1 MKRSIFGITM
11 RMLFAKKQ
19 RLILT
24 CIGIGISFGL
34 IIVVSSLYVS
44 MERSVQKTI
53 DKKYGTFDLMVGYS
67 PTNGAKEKKFLDKDE
82 IYKLRNLD
90 GVIDSG
96 IAIIFPELATNRY
109 NYQDRNNDAIN
120 YVAIEPNSL
129 TRNFYGFTTT
139 LEPDDMVIT
148 EEVAKKWGV
157 KQGDSKEFSMNNDI
171 VLEKTVTEIIPEYE
185 SGSAVILNIDAIR
198 EAYSLGEVANTV
210 YLDVK
215 DGISDKAVEETIRL
229 EIDPD
234 MDISL
239 QSQDNGV
246 IKQRMMFRIM
256 TIGLGGILIL
266 VSILFLSSSFKL
278 MLLGRIRELSTFRMV
293 GASRRVIYKMV
304 MMEAAVIN
312 VLGIALG
319 VGIGVL
325 FCSVSTKFID
335 SMMGFTV
342 DNVEI
347 NPKLITTIAV
357 VGWLVLTLSVMRVAV
372 NAAAAAA
379 PLVAVRHSEQQ
390 GLSRLNAWCAGIL
403 FVIGCLILVLS
414 GLGII
419 GSDVRLLFTL
429 IGGLLAAGGCIVGT
443 GYLIPIVS
451 HCSGW
456 FFRKFVIAEAFYAV
470 KQFVALRRQNSFIV
484 MLLASIV
491 TAFIAIPTF
500 IENFNRANVEQV
512 RREHITPIVIEK
524 KRDVM
529 SSNIVKQVRQVKG
542 VSNALPV
549 GSFHAVLLGDMNYE
563 RADPNWL
570 KQNSSSP
577 EYYKKGT
584 PLYDTYGYQWL
595 GIALTDLK
603 LMQQMGLL
611 KIDYKE
617 LPSGIVIQPE
627 YAGHMGIGLGDK
639 VSLQRTKLGER
650 LEQYELPVS
659 GVTELTFLT
668 EETLVL
674 LDINNPKGSWIEG
687 DNKNNSKGISP
698 KKIYVQVSEG
708 SDITSVRILL
718 QELLKDDPLIKVTDL
733 DSELLRIAEQSREQY
748 TILWTVM
755 VIFVIVG
762 IVGIMNTLGATFH
775 SQRREYAILRAIRLT
790 TAKLR
795 SVIIVQGLLYAV
807 TSIVI
812 GIISGGWIIVGLF
825 TGTDEFNG
833 WTIRWY
839 TIALPIIVV
848 GVISLLISFLYARQ
862 IGLNSITEEL
872 KVE

>member
-1 MKRSIFGITM
+1 MKRSTFGIAM

-24 CIGIGISFGL
+24 CIGIGVSFGL
-34 IIVVSSLYVS
+34 IIAIGSLYIS
-44 MERSVQKTI
+44 MEHSVQKTI

-67 PTNGAKEKKFLDKDE
+67 PTNGTSEKKLLEKEE
-82 IYKLRNLD
+82 IHKLRNLD

-96 IAIIFPELATNRY
+96 IAIIFPELATDRY
-109 NYQDRNNDAIN
+109 DYEARNKDAIN
-120 YVAIEPNSL
+120 YAAIESNEL
-129 TRNFYGFTTT
+129 TQNFYGFTTT
-139 LEPDDMVIT
+139 LNPDEMVIT
-148 EEVAKKWGV
+148 EEVAKRWEV

-171 VLEKTVTEIIPEYE
+171 VLRKTVAEIIPEYT

-210 YLDVK
+210 YLDLA
-215 DGISDKAVEETIRL
+215 DGISDKAIEATIRS

-246 IKQRMMFRIM
+246 IKQRIMFRVIS
-256 TIGLGGILIL
+256 IGLGSILLL

-304 MMEAAVIN
+304 MMEAAVLN
-312 VLGIALG
+312 VFGIVLG
-319 VGIGVL
+319 VGIGIV
-325 FCSVSTKFID
+325 FCSISTKFID
-335 SMMGFTV
+335 SMMGFPLNNLAI
-342 DNVEI
+342 DLR
-347 NPKLITTIAV
+347 LIASIAV
-357 VGWLVLTLSVMRVAV
+357 LGWLTLTLSVMRIAV
-372 NAAAAAA
+372 TAAADA

-403 FVIGCLILVLS
+403 FVIGCLILVLAW
-414 GLGII
+414 LGII
-419 GSDVRLLFTL
+419 GSNVRLLFTL
-429 IGGLLAAGGCIVGT
+429 IGGLLAAGGCILGT

-451 HCSGW
+451 SISGW
-456 FFRKFVIAEAFYAV
+456 FFRKLAIAEAYYAV

-500 IENFNRANVEQV
+500 IENFNRANEEQV
-512 RREHITPIVIEK
+512 MREHITPIVIEK

-529 SSNIVKQVRQVKG
+529 SSSVVKKVRQVKG
-542 VSNALPV
+542 VDQALPM
-549 GSFHAVLLGDMNYE
+549 GSFHAVLLGDMDYE
-563 RADPNWL
+563 RADQNWL
-570 KQNSSSP
+570 KRNSNSP
-577 EYYKKGT
+577 EYFKKGT
-584 PLYDTYGYQWL
+584 PLYNTYGYQWL
-595 GIALTDLK
+595 GVAQTDLK
-603 LMQQMGLL
+603 LMRQMGLL
-611 KIDYKE
+611 KVDYKE
-617 LPSGIVIQPE
+617 LSSGIVIQPE
-627 YAGHMGIGLGDK
+627 YARHMGIGLGDT
-639 VSLQRTKLGER
+639 VFLQRTRLGER

-659 GVTELTFLT
+659 GVTELNFTT
-668 EETLVL
+668 EETLGLV
-674 LDINNPKGSWIEG
+674 DHHNPKVLWIEG
-687 DNKNNSKGISP
+687 DNNNSSKEISAR
-698 KKIYVQVSEG
+698 KIYVQVSEG
-708 SDITSVRILL
+708 TDITSVRIALQKLL
-718 QELLKDDPLIKVTDL
+718 EDDPLIKVTDL

-748 TILWTVM
+748 TILWAVM

-775 SQRREYAILRAIRLT
+775 AHRREYAILRAIHLT

-795 SVIIVQGLLYAV
+795 SVMIVQGLLYAI

-812 GIISGGWIIVGLF
+812 GILSGGWIIIGLF

-833 WTIRWY
+833 WTISWY
-839 TIALPIIVV
+839 TIVLPIIVV
-848 GVISLLISFLYARQ
+848 GVITLLISFLYARQ